1 MVFSPGLDQCVRHP
15 WLKSSA
21 MPEHTV
27 SVSHAIPFLV
37 ELFSRRS
44 SIRVALEVLI
54 LKVISQR
61 QKVEGFFFELMKIFL
76 LLILIT
82 RSITPLPKPYGIMTA
97 PSKE

>member
-1 MVFSPGLDQCVRHP
+1 MVALSVKSQPAKSSRACIVVFSPGLDQCVRHP

-61 QKVEGFFFELMKIFL
+61 QKVEGFFLN
-76 LLILIT
+76 
-82 RSITPLPKPYGIMTA
+82 
-97 PSKE
+97 